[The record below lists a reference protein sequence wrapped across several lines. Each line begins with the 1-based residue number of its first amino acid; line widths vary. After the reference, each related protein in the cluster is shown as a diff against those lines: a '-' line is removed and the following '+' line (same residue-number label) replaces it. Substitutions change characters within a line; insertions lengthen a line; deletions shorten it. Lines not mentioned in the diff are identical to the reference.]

1 MRLGMARR
9 SVGERQAEKL
19 AKPLG
24 FSLAAFANMV
34 IARKNAAGQNVYV
47 DDLVEVSSMN
57 FK

>member
-1 MRLGMARR
+1 VVHRLRNPMRLGMARR

-34 IARKNAAGQNVYV
+34 RSISK
-47 DDLVEVSSMN
+47 L
-57 FK
+57 